1 MSAPATPSEA
11 KMSEEWE
18 NWWEHG
24 EYDGTSCTHCGRER
38 VMIADAP
45 DGAERRVCEK
55 CGWDQAL
62 GNYATTYEPGTN
74 RLTQNQR
81 EWLEHASAFLSIN
94 SGREGA
100 SACSS
105 LAHRGLVERLP
116 FGGYRITE
124 AGRSLLRSI
133 KGGERG

>member
-1 MSAPATPSEA
+1 
-11 KMSEEWE
+11 MSERLTNWE

-24 EYDGTSCTHCGRER
+24 EYDGTTCAHCGRER

-62 GNYATTYEPGTN
+62 GNYATVYEPGPTKS
-74 RLTQNQR
+74 LTQNQR
-81 EWLEHASAFLSIN
+81 EWLEHARAFLSIN

-100 SACSS
+100 STCAS
-105 LAHRGLVERLP
+105 LARLGLVERLP
-116 FGGYRITE
+116 FGGYRITK
-124 AGRSLLRSI
+124 AGRALLSL
-133 KGGERG
+133 KDNANG